1 MYHNFNC
8 FDILLLI
15 DIIISKNS
23 GYVKAMIL
31 KIIHGR
37 MDEISNI
44 TNLLNHE
51 ELTIDDEPYVTMI
64 MDMIHSDLTLL
75 GMVIYLSF

>member
-1 MYHNFNC
+1 
-8 FDILLLI
+8 
-15 DIIISKNS
+15 
-23 GYVKAMIL
+23 
-31 KIIHGR
+31 

-44 TNLLNHE
+44 TILLNHE

-64 MDMIHSDLTLL
+64 MDMIHSDLALL

>member
-1 MYHNFNC
+1 
-8 FDILLLI
+8 
-15 DIIISKNS
+15 
-23 GYVKAMIL
+23 MIL

-51 ELTIDDEPYVTMI
+51 DLTIEDEPYVTMI
-64 MDMIHSDLTLL
+64 MDMIHSDLALL